1 VLNERRIESANL
13 NLQAGRASTR
23 DILEAQQALVD
34 ARNSLTSARVDYYLS
49 QLALWR
55 DMELLRVEDQGLR
68 FAREGL
74 DPTATDDVGSA
85 TEEQGEAA
93 APQETR

>member
-1 VLNERRIESANL
+1 
-13 NLQAGRASTR
+13 
-23 DILEAQQALVD
+23 
-34 ARNSLTSARVDYYLS
+34 VDYYLS